1 MNSTQ
6 HLMEVSVCRAKRGKH
21 RARSA
26 RYQCLPQE
34 LAGKPARRAGI
45 PANIYIYMV
54 ITPYVLRQ

>member
-6 HLMEVSVCRAKRGKH
+6 HLMEESICRAKRGKY

-45 PANIYIYMV
+45 PASLYHIKIDEFF
-54 ITPYVLRQ
+54 IS